1 MKAFKTLFCHP
12 LVIGY
17 LLLAISSCPAAGQL
31 EVHDAVNQAVSQ
43 ANHAED
49 LTKWAESINKAT
61 QQINQLN
68 SLINQMDDVQGLLG
82 KGMEAVGIDPSISS
96 TIQLAKSLNNFGQA
110 LQGLQHSAGSV
121 SFDLDKLRHATTDP
135 SAWQRYVVTSRSY
148 ESTQKAQKDY
158 DDQIRKLDARRS
170 QAEAQ
175 LKAAR
180 SLGETAKAQ
189 AALDSVDAAEKA
201 LAEERK
207 RAFEQQQA
215 NWIENQNQK
224 DAWEQAARDWT
235 KEEWKTVGSGLSD
248 YMKGASG
255 NP

>member
-1 MKAFKTLFCHP
+1 MKRYLFLIFVLSVGMNHR
-12 LVIGY
+12 
-17 LLLAISSCPAAGQL
+17 AKAQM
-31 EVHDAVNQAVSQ
+31 EVHDPINQAISQ
-43 ANHAED
+43 THHAEE
-49 LTKWAESINKAT
+49 LSKWTESINKAT

-82 KGMEAVGIDPSISS
+82 KGMETIGIDPSISS
-96 TIQLAKSLNNFGQA
+96 SIQLAKSLNNFGQS
-110 LQGLQHSAGSV
+110 LQDLQHNAGNT
-121 SFDLDKLRHATTDP
+121 SFDLDKLRQATTDP
-135 SAWQRYVVTSRSY
+135 NAWQRYVVTSRSY
-148 ESTQKAQKDY
+148 DSTQKAQKNY
-158 DDQIRKLDARRS
+158 DDQIRKLDSRRS

-180 SLGETAKAQ
+180 SIGETAKTQ
-189 AALDSVDAAEKA
+189 ATLDSVDAAEKS

-235 KEEWKTVGSGLSD
+235 KEEWKTVGTGLSD
-248 YMKGASG
+248 YMKGTSG
-255 NP
+255 HP